1 MVLSRNAIL
10 IAAAALYLVLG
21 FTAGFMTAN
30 AALVFA
36 LGIELFRRGRSQVG
50 IVLMAGGALVILIRH
65 FALFFA
71 LVILAVAVFLVKA
84 RRAPPAPGRISG
96 RHGFHLTMRREEH
109 NWVLQS
115 FSSWHLVGDVRLDLT
130 RAVPEEPET
139 IIVLQG
145 LLGDVHLL
153 VPEDW
158 GLWIE
163 ASVPVGRIKWQHA
176 SDDTGVNRLV
186 WRTPD
191 YENKRFR
198 LRLQLFYL
206 VGDVKIM
213 PG

>member
-10 IAAAALYLVLG
+10 FAAAALYLALG
-21 FTAGFMTAN
+21 FTAGFVTAN
-30 AALVFA
+30 AALVLA
-36 LGIELFRRGRSQVG
+36 LGIELFRRGRSQRG

-65 FALFFA
+65 FVLFFA
-71 LVILAVAVFLVKA
+71 LMVLAAAVILFEA
-84 RRAPPAPGRISG
+84 RRSPPGRLPG
-96 RHGFHLTMRREEH
+96 RHGFYLAMRREEE
-109 NWVLQS
+109 NWVLQP
-115 FSSWHLVGDVRLDLT
+115 FSSWHLIGDVRLDLT

-139 IIVLQG
+139 VIALQG

-158 GLWIE
+158 GLWVE
-163 ASVPVGRIKWQHA
+163 ASVPIGRIKWQHA
-176 SDDTGVNRLV
+176 PDDAVVNRLA

-198 LRLQLFYL
+198 LRLKVYYL
-206 VGDVKIM
+206 VGDVKIT

>member
-10 IAAAALYLVLG
+10 FAAAALYLALG
-21 FTAGFMTAN
+21 FTAGFITAN
-30 AALVFA
+30 AALVLL
-36 LGIELFRRGRSQVG
+36 LGIELFRRGRSQWG

-65 FALFFA
+65 FVLFFA
-71 LVILAVAVFLVKA
+71 LMVLAAVVILFEA
-84 RRAPPAPGRISG
+84 RRSPLGRLPG
-96 RHGFHLTMRREEH
+96 RHGFHLAMRREEES
-109 NWVLQS
+109 WVLKP
-115 FSSWHLVGDVRLDLT
+115 FSSWHLIGDVRLDLT

-139 IIVLQG
+139 VIALQG

-158 GLWIE
+158 GLWVE

-176 SDDTGVNRLV
+176 PDDAGVNRLA

-198 LRLQLFYL
+198 LRLKVFYL
-206 VGDVKIM
+206 VGDVKIT

>member
-10 IAAAALYLVLG
+10 IAAAALYLVIG
-21 FTAGFMTAN
+21 YTAGFITAN

-36 LGIELFRRGRSQVG
+36 LGVGLFRRGRSQRG
-50 IVLMAGGALVILIRH
+50 IVLMAGGALFILIRH

-71 LVILAVAVFLVKA
+71 LVVLAVAVFWLRT
-84 RRAPPAPGRISG
+84 RRVPPGRIPG
-96 RHGFHLTMRREEH
+96 RHGFHLAMRREEQ

-115 FSSWHLVGDVRLDLT
+115 FSSWHLFGDVRLDLT

-139 IIVLQG
+139 VIVLQG

-176 SDDTGVNRLV
+176 LDDTGVNRLV